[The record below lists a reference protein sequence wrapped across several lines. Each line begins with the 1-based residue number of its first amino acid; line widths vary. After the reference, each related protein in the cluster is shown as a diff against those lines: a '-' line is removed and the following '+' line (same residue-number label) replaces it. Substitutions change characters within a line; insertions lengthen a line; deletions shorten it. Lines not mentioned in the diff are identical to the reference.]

1 VPSSWD
7 GRRALE
13 HALLFAAAVPLRA
26 SVDDA
31 AASLPPR
38 DPPDSG
44 DPRDT
49 AVLASEDAELHRTTD
64 TTDVSSATIYLE
76 DNENAQQWASSRT
89 VGTDI

>member
-38 DPPDSG
+38 DSPDSG

-64 TTDVSSATIYLE
+64 TADFSSATIFLE
-76 DNENAQQWASSRT
+76 DAQQSASSLT